1 MPEIIGDP
9 HPIGC
14 HVFGREGHIYE
25 TAVDSAATFMGKVNL
40 LSIPGL
46 HREPSIQ
53 TAHVAL

>member
-1 MPEIIGDP
+1 
-9 HPIGC
+9 
-14 HVFGREGHIYE
+14 
-25 TAVDSAATFMGKVNL
+25 MGKVNL